1 MPHIVIEFSADFS
14 AELAQNLAKKVQQHF
29 IDLATEGKFDINQCK
44 IRFLSFADYFVGLN
58 NQNTTSFVHLTI
70 KILAGRTLEIQ
81 KKLTELCLHS
91 LQEVYLKHC
100 HKNRIDFSVD
110 LVEMSKETYQ
120 KTTINL

>member
-29 IDLATEGKFDINQCK
+29 INLATEGNFDINQCK

-70 KILAGRTLEIQ
+70 KILTGRTLKIQ

-91 LQEVYLKHC
+91 LQEVYLTQC
-100 HKNRIDFSVD
+100 HKNRVDFSVD